1 LSKLGGVPDYVNSA
15 DRQAYGT
22 MIKYYTGV
30 NINTSKVIETRR
42 TEYRCGNCRKKVKML
57 WGEGDCYN
65 CGYHNQKGCSSS

>member
-1 LSKLGGVPDYVNSA
+1 MSKLGGVPDYVNSA

-42 TEYRCGNCRKKVKML
+42 TEYRCGNCRKKVKMF
-57 WGEGDCYN
+57 WGEGDCYH